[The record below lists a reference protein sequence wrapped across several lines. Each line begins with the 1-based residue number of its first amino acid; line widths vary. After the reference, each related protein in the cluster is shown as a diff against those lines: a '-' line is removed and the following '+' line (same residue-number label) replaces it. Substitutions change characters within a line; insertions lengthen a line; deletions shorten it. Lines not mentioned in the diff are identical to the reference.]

1 MKYIIK
7 ESKIEMLMTEYLDSW
22 VSSRRLVKFDRFIVL
37 EDPNGEEENDIDME
51 YDGDDGR
58 LWFRRE
64 FRYLLTDLFGKT
76 HTETMAFVKKY
87 FEHKFG
93 VEVVKV
99 E

>member
-76 HTETMAFVKKY
+76 HTEIMAFVKKY

-93 VEVVKV
+93 VEVKKV

>member
-1 MKYIIK
+1 VFTHTCTHTRAHTHAHTDAAHYA
-7 ESKIEMLMTEYLDSW
+7 D
-22 VSSRRLVKFDRFIVL
+22 
-37 EDPNGEEENDIDME
+37 NDDGYDE

-76 HTETMAFVKKY
+76 HTETMAFVGKY
-87 FEHKFG
+87 FENKFG
-93 VEVVKV
+93 VEVNKV

>member
-7 ESKIEMLMTEYLDSW
+7 ESKIDMLMTEYLDSW

-76 HTETMAFVKKY
+76 HTEIMAFVKKY
-87 FEHKFG
+87 FEQKFG
-93 VEVVKV
+93 VEVKKV

>member
-1 MKYIIK
+1 MKYIIT
-7 ESKIEMLMTEYLDSW
+7 ESKLDMLMTEYLDSW

-93 VEVVKV
+93 VKVKKV

>member
-93 VEVVKV
+93 VEVKKV

>member
-1 MKYIIK
+1 MKYIIT
-7 ESKIEMLMTEYLDSW
+7 ESKIDMLMTHYLDSW

-37 EDPNGEEENDIDME
+37 ENPNGEEGNEIDME

-64 FRYLLTDLFGKT
+64 FRYLLTDLFGMSQVEIMT
-76 HTETMAFVKKY
+76 SVGKY
-87 FEHKFG
+87 FENKFG
-93 VEVVKV
+93 VKVNKV